1 MFASVSVEEVVLIVL
16 LSVVVLEED
25 DVAIRAAEEL
35 NVALE
40 VVLVVLLLLLVVV
53 MLEVELIDLV
63 ELAFL
68 ECLKLLV
75 TVRDDAAIEW
85 RASLLLFVVVV
96 VRPFFKRRARCTTL
110 KVPSPM

>member
-53 MLEVELIDLV
+53 MLEVELV
-63 ELAFL
+63 ELVFL
-68 ECLKLLV
+68 EWLKLLV

-85 RASLLLFVVVV
+85 RTSLLLFVVVV